1 MTKIDESKQYKF
13 SEIIAMLENSE
24 LPEGTELT
32 NAYYSANHV
41 YVVSKFDGFNSDCM
55 IDKRSSSVA
64 NMDIRLIS
72 YLWSIKL
79 PKEDKFYL
87 KAPDCF
93 LYTDDNYLNYDID
106 ENAYYLADNQETS
119 SCQTKFTQKE
129 IDDIPFDT
137 NFFDEPI
144 KAEQDDE

>member
-41 YVVSKFDGFNSDCM
+41 YVVSKLDGFDSDCM
-55 IDKRSSSVA
+55 FDKRSSSVA

-87 KAPDCF
+87 KAPGAF
-93 LYTDDNYLNYDID
+93 KSKYLNLHIPNDHYFLSDKSGSEI
-106 ENAYYLADNQETS
+106 Y
-119 SCQTKFTQKE
+119 QTQFTKKE
-129 IDDIPFDT
+129 IDAMPFDT
-137 NFFDEPI
+137 TFFGEPI
-144 KAEQDDE
+144 KAEQADE

>member
-1 MTKIDESKQYKF
+1 MTKIDESKKYKF

-41 YVVSKFDGFNSDCM
+41 YVVSKLVGFDSDCM
-55 IDKRSSSVA
+55 FDKRSSSVA
-64 NMDIRLIS
+64 GMDIRLIS

-93 LYTDDNYLNYDID
+93 TGFLFLKHNKNIQKYYTSDKYED
-106 ENAYYLADNQETS
+106 AFTQV
-119 SCQTKFTQKE
+119 KFTQKE
-129 IDDIPFDT
+129 IDAMPFDT
-137 NFFDEPI
+137 NFFEKVKVEQADE
-144 KAEQDDE
+144 

>member
-41 YVVSKFDGFNSDCM
+41 YVVSKLDGFDSDCM
-55 IDKRSSSVA
+55 FDKRSSSVT
-64 NMDIRLIS
+64 NIDIWLIS

-87 KAPDCF
+87 KAPVLF
-93 LYTDDNYLNYDID
+93 ARGLHLNY
-106 ENAYYLADNQETS
+106 NKQTHAYFLGSLTQTEGH
-119 SCQTKFTQKE
+119 QTKFTKKE
-129 IDDIPFDT
+129 IDSMPFDT
-137 NFFDEPI
+137 NFFRDPIPVEQADE
-144 KAEQDDE
+144 

>member
-13 SEIIAMLENSE
+13 SEIIAMLENKE

-41 YVVSKFDGFNSDCM
+41 YVVSKLDGFDSDCM
-55 IDKRSSSVA
+55 FDKRSSSVA
-64 NMDIRLIS
+64 HIDIRLIS

-87 KAPDCF
+87 KAPKLF
-93 LYTDDNYLNYDID
+93 VRGSLLNY
-106 ENAYYLADNQETS
+106 NKQTHAYFLDSPAEIEGH
-119 SCQTKFTQKE
+119 QTQFTQTE
-129 IDDIPFDT
+129 IDAMHFDT
-137 NFFDEPI
+137 NFFGEPI
-144 KAEQDDE
+144 PVEQYDE

>member
-41 YVVSKFDGFNSDCM
+41 YVVSKLDGFDSDCM
-55 IDKRSSSVA
+55 FDKRSSSVA

-87 KAPDCF
+87 KAPGAF
-93 LYTDDNYLNYDID
+93 KWKYLNLDIPY
-106 ENAYYLADNQETS
+106 ENYFLSDNCRSETY
-119 SCQTKFTQKE
+119 QTQFTQKE
-129 IDDIPFDT
+129 IDTMPFDA
-137 NFFDEPI
+137 NFFEKVKLEQADE
-144 KAEQDDE
+144 